1 MAVMHSNLQKEMY
14 LIIEDVRNEI
24 MIYRHKVKE
33 GDTFA
38 VAFRHSVNQSMVEDR
53 YRIVD
58 GEIMVYE
65 TLYYDF
71 GAGVQTEV
79 GAEETLTMTDDG
91 GMIIGNINKEIPELY
106 YNISAVYDHIL
117 KIEQNE
123 LSLKELASGRT
134 TVLFSVI
141 LE

>member
-1 MAVMHSNLQKEMY
+1 MAIANANSGTELY
-14 LIIEDVRNEI
+14 LLIEDVRNEV
-24 MIYRHKVKE
+24 MLERYKVEE

-53 YRIVD
+53 YKIVD
-58 GEIMVYE
+58 GAIMVYE

-71 GAGVQTEV
+71 GAGVQTELL
-79 GAEETLTMTDDG
+79 GSETLTMTDDG
-91 GMIIGNINKEIPELY
+91 GMIVGNVNKIIPELY

-117 KIEQNE
+117 KIDNTEM
-123 LSLKELASGRT
+123 SLKELAGGRT

-141 LE
+141 VE